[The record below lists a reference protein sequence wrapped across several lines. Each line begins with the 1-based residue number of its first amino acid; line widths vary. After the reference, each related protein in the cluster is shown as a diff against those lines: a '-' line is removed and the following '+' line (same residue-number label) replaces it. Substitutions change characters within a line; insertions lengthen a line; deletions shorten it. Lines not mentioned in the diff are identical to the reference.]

1 MKSTKIEIH
10 SSEYVNVQS
19 DDEDNNEEVKIIDSE
34 TLEPPAKRARK
45 TATATTASIPQAK
58 QKQPS
63 SSALLFTKLGLPIGQ
78 ALTKSYTFFSPLPQQ
93 TTPSD
98 EYVLGVDEAG
108 RGPVLGPMVYA
119 TCFCKESFYKELSSL
134 GFADS
139 KQLTE
144 DQRDKLFAK
153 LQSPDVR
160 QDSGWSIRCISPQ
173 DISQCM
179 LRRTKYNLNSL
190 AHDATIQ
197 LIRDTISKGINV
209 RRVFID
215 TVGPPASY
223 QKKLQELFPG
233 INITVAKKA
242 DSLYPIVSAASI
254 CAKVTRDA
262 HLSQWV
268 FAETLLQD
276 SLSSVYGSGYPGDP
290 NTIKWLKDSLDHIFG
305 YPGIIRFSWST
316 CAKLLADH
324 AAAVVWADDEE
335 VANNTK
341 SVARYFASSK
351 KNTFDSGSSNRLRS
365 KFFSRRRPVSMSVTL

>member
-1 MKSTKIEIH
+1 MSSTKAKSRSFEHIVVE
-10 SSEYVNVQS
+10 SEE
-19 DDEDNNEEVKIIDSE
+19 DDEVKVVDSE
-34 TLEPPAKRARK
+34 SFEPPTKRARK
-45 TATATTASIPQAK
+45 ATADNSSSAK
-58 QKQPS
+58 QKEPAC
-63 SSALLFTKLGLPIGQ
+63 SAAFTELGLPIGQ
-78 ALTKSYTFFSPLPQQ
+78 ALTKSYTFFSPLPQSS
-93 TTPSD
+93 PSD

-119 TCFCKESFYKELSSL
+119 TCFCKESYYKELSSL

-139 KQLTE
+139 KQLSE
-144 DQRDKLFAK
+144 DQRDKLFVK
-153 LQSPDVR
+153 LQNPGVR
-160 QDSGWSIRCISPQ
+160 QGSGWSIRCISPQ

-179 LRRTKYNLNSL
+179 LRRTKYNLNAL

-197 LIRDTISKGINV
+197 LLRDTINKGINV

-215 TVGPPASY
+215 TVGPPATY

-262 HLSQWV
+262 HLSRWV

-276 SLSSVYGSGYPGDP
+276 SLSTVYGSGYPGDP

-316 CAKLLADH
+316 CAKLLADS

-335 VANNTK
+335 SATK
-341 SVARYFASSK
+341 TRDVSKYFAPSK
-351 KNTFDSGSSNRLRS
+351 TSAVASDSNRQRS
-365 KFFSRRRPVSMSVTL
+365 RFFSRRRPVALGVTL